1 MSHIAALLTRP
12 STLGII
18 AVAGSGA
25 FYVGLKGRTM
35 VAKQQ
40 AQDISIDSVP
50 VGSQDGATSSQKSSQ
65 SPDANYHVRAGE
77 RSGGGI

>member
-1 MSHIAALLTRP
+1 MSHISSLLSRP
-12 STLGII
+12 STLGVI

-25 FYVGLKGRTM
+25 FYLGLKGRTI

-40 AQDISIDSVP
+40 ARSESIE
-50 VGSQDGATSSQKSSQ
+50 GAAAGGQDGAKSTIGDSG
-65 SPDANYHVRAGE
+65 STDKNYHVRAGE

>member
-1 MSHIAALLTRP
+1 MSHIASLLTRP
-12 STLGII
+12 STLGIL

-40 AQDISIDSVP
+40 ARSESDE
-50 VGSQDGATSSQKSSQ
+50 GAAAGGKDRAMASKGNSESTNKS
-65 SPDANYHVRAGE
+65 YHVRAGE